1 MARSKMFINPP
12 ESTVPAAEQENIAKL
27 KDEYIKRMSALQH
40 YLFEEDLKAGDT
52 GAAARIAAEKEEM
65 VHQQNIKDNEEENRR
80 ISAMREARL
89 LEEGERRKSEIAEKI
104 HQHDVR
110 EAERLERVEE
120 LVDREKAEMQNR
132 IREEDLVRAI
142 ETALANPIDV
152 EYAIDLKGNIFRGRK
167 TKSKKV
173 NPAYYEQIPLASE
186 NA

>member
-1 MARSKMFINPP
+1 MIGF
-12 ESTVPAAEQENIAKL
+12 Q
-27 KDEYIKRMSALQH
+27 
-40 YLFEEDLKAGDT
+40 
-52 GAAARIAAEKEEM
+52 
-65 VHQQNIKDNEEENRR
+65 DNEEENRR

-89 LEEGERRKSEIAEKI
+89 LEEGERRKEEIAEKI